1 MKQATVFLVL
11 VVILYWWSR

>member
-1 MKQATVFLVL
+1 MKQVMVFLVL

>member
-1 MKQATVFLVL
+1 MKQAMVFLVL